1 MDESPSA
8 SPETPGGQLPPGD
21 AAEGATPDDGPQPLG
36 IGVRP
41 TGHAPLDAHLQR
53 LADAD
58 RIGVAGHPEVYEDVH
73 RALRE
78 TLAGLDRPAPGM

>member
-1 MDESPSA
+1 MDEPHSA
-8 SPETPGGQLPPGD
+8 SPETPGAHLPPE
-21 AAEGATPDDGPQPLG
+21 AAEDTTPDDGPQPLG

-58 RIGVAGHPEVYEDVH
+58 GIGVAGHPEVYEDVH

-78 TLAGLDRPAPGM
+78 TLASLDRPAPGM